1 MVPKSWPSRLNTF
14 IDNNPFKYNF
24 LLNSLLMLEKLNQL
38 SFVIGV
44 FFIIVSIIL
53 LVGYIVS
60 DAIHFPIN
68 LYSGVGMMIFGIVM
82 VNFKD

>member
-1 MVPKSWPSRLNTF
+1 
-14 IDNNPFKYNF
+14 
-24 LLNSLLMLEKLNQL
+24 MLEKLNQL
-38 SFVIGV
+38 SFVIGI

-53 LVGYIVS
+53 LVGYLVS